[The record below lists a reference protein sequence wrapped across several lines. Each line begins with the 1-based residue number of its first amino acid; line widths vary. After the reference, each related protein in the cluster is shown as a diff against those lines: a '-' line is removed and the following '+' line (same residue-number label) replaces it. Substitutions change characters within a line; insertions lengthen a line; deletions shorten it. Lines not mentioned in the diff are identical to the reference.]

1 MISRKPIESKMHT
14 TLQVRI
20 PMALDNQLQK
30 AQIETGQTVSKI
42 IRQALEG
49 SLKDL

>member
-1 MISRKPIESKMHT
+1 MISRKTVEKKNHSLIH
-14 TLQVRI
+14 VRI

-30 AQIETGQTVSKI
+30 AQIETGQTMSKI

-49 SLKDL
+49 SLKHL